1 MQGVPETQLPWPV
14 EDFVPLMPRSPSGW
28 TMAVFGVLAAGL
40 GVVGLIAPDAL
51 LTLMGF
57 TPVTDSRRAEGDYTT
72 VFVTAS
78 SMAALNMGVYYVL
91 AALSDWK
98 AFFRWT
104 VPFRL
109 LTCAVFT
116 LAVIGGRA
124 PSGFLGVG
132 LWEGLGAFVTG
143 AALRHEQRGARAQG
157 AEADPVT

>member
-1 MQGVPETQLPWPV
+1 MQL
-14 EDFVPLMPRSPSGW
+14 LPRSLSGW
-28 TMAVFGVLAAGL
+28 TMAAFGVLAAVMGA
-40 GVVGLIAPDAL
+40 VGLMAPDSL

-57 TPVTDSRRAEGDYTT
+57 EPLAGSRAPGDHTL

-98 AFFRWT
+98 AFYRWT

-116 LAVIGGRA
+116 LAVISGRA
-124 PSGFLGVG
+124 PAGFLGVG
-132 LWEGLGAFVTG
+132 VWEGVGAVATG
-143 AALRHEQRGARAQG
+143 LALRHEREGSRNG
-157 AEADPVT
+157 G

>member
-1 MQGVPETQLPWPV
+1 
-14 EDFVPLMPRSPSGW
+14 
-28 TMAVFGVLAAGL
+28 MAVFGVLAAGL
-40 GVVGLIAPDAL
+40 GVAGLVAPDVL
-51 LTLMGF
+51 LELMGF
-57 TPVTDSRRAEGDYTT
+57 TPVPDSRRAEGDHTT
-72 VFVTAS
+72 VFLTAS
-78 SMAALNMGVYYVL
+78 SMAALNVGVYYVL

-132 LWEGLGAFVTG
+132 LWEASARSSRAPPSATSNGAHPPGRWT
-143 AALRHEQRGARAQG
+143 RTRRSDARARTRRACPG
-157 AEADPVT
+157 RRRGTAAPGS

>member
-1 MQGVPETQLPWPV
+1 MRL
-14 EDFVPLMPRSPSGW
+14 LPRSPSGW

-40 GVVGLIAPDAL
+40 GVVGLVDPDAL
-51 LTLMGF
+51 LELMGF
-57 TPVTDSRRAEGDYTT
+57 TPVPDSRRAEGDHTT
-72 VFVTAS
+72 VFLTTS

-132 LWEGLGAFVTG
+132 LWEGIGAIVTG
-143 AALRHEQRGARAQG
+143 AALRYEQRRAPARDMD
-157 AEADPVT
+157 ADPAV

>member
-1 MQGVPETQLPWPV
+1 MRL
-14 EDFVPLMPRSPSGW
+14 LPRSPSGW
-28 TMAVFGVLAAGL
+28 TMAGFGVLAAVM
-40 GVVGLIAPDAL
+40 GVVGLVAPDSL
-51 LTLMGF
+51 LTIMGF
-57 TPVTDSRRAEGDYTT
+57 SPVAGSRAEGDHTL

-109 LTCAVFT
+109 LTCTVFT

-124 PSGFLGVG
+124 PGAFLGVG
-132 LWEGLGAFVTG
+132 IWEGIGALATG
-143 AALRHEQRGARAQG
+143 AALHHERRRTPQG
-157 AEADPVT
+157 AEQGRGLRTGA